1 MANKQFV
8 KVKTNVKEML
18 ALSSGLTFI
27 RRMDILVGIP
37 EEANAGHGAMDNAS
51 LLYLHENGS
60 PGGMI
65 PARPV
70 LHNGVHAP
78 ELQAQAQAMYKQAFV
93 AALSGMTPMAKTI
106 YDRIG
111 ILGAN
116 SVKAQFGVV
125 GPPLKP
131 ATIAR
136 KGSSAT
142 LIDSGQLRNAITY
155 VVRPK

>member
-8 KVKTNVKEML
+8 KVKNNFKELM
-18 ALSSGLTFI
+18 ALSSGLAFI

-37 EEANAGHGAMDNAS
+37 EEANAAHGAMDNAS

-70 LHNGVHAP
+70 LQTGIHNP
-78 ELQAQAQAMYKQAFV
+78 EFQAQAQAMYRQAFV
-93 AALSGMTPMAKTI
+93 AALSGGAQMAKNI
-106 YDRIG
+106 YERIG
-111 ILGAN
+111 IQGAN
-116 SVKAQFGVV
+116 AVKQQFGVI

-131 ATIAR
+131 ATVAR
-136 KGSSAT
+136 KKSSAT
-142 LIDSGQLRNAITY
+142 LIDTGQLRNAITY